1 MFWNGFRRERESKK
15 LSEFS
20 TDFDCKQFLEI
31 FPDPEGHFEDPNR
44 VHPLSDPDVS
54 QADLDYALAFL
65 YNQYRKTRKRHI
77 QQVFRM
83 KQRRLWQCCHYL
95 NQFPGGMRSER
106 PEEPAGHSQNLEL
119 VQEVAYLKHRRL
131 LRAQIKYRDQ
141 SYVELKEQ
149 ARACN
154 LLVTCAVC
162 QTEELIP
169 EECFCCHK
177 GCRFCKECVMQYVQ
191 VRIGDGFTNFPC
203 CVCDSDFDL
212 HTLQVSNKTCLKI

>member
-1 MFWNGFRRERESKK
+1 M
-15 LSEFS
+15 
-20 TDFDCKQFLEI
+20 
-31 FPDPEGHFEDPNR
+31 FPDPEGYFEDPKREN
-44 VHPLSDPDVS
+44 PLTSPEVS
-54 QADLDYALAFL
+54 QKDLDYALTFL

-83 KQRRLWQCCHYL
+83 QQRCLWQCCQYL
-95 NQFPGGMRSER
+95 NQFPGGMKSDR
-106 PEEPAGHSQNLEL
+106 PEEPPGPCQNLEL

-154 LLVTCAVC
+154 LLVTCGTC

-169 EECFCCHK
+169 EECFCCRK
-177 GCRFCKECVMQYVQ
+177 GCMFCKECVIQYVQ
-191 VRIGDGFTNFPC
+191 VRIGDGFTDFPC
-203 CVCDSDFDL
+203 CICDSEFDL
-212 HTLQVSNKTCLKI
+212 HTLQVSDLASKNTA